1 MSHPKAQIAIHPERI
16 VAQFPWSS
24 KRIGHE
30 KAASRT
36 LQKVKNIG
44 VKTSIGIRAAIT
56 STMDAATDILHMDFT
71 WGPNRRYTAYM
82 FAASARTS
90 TMMFTVLQK
99 YSKVSCT
106 KAQSC

>member
-1 MSHPKAQIAIHPERI
+1 
-16 VAQFPWSS
+16 
-24 KRIGHE
+24 
-30 KAASRT
+30 
-36 LQKVKNIG
+36 
-44 VKTSIGIRAAIT
+44 
-56 STMDAATDILHMDFT
+56 
-71 WGPNRRYTAYM
+71 M